1 LTNDGVSPTH
11 PQDDS
16 IANSSR
22 LLVDKGTQ
30 ELLGSGA
37 GKSAVDRPVISV
49 ITIVLNDL
57 AGLSKTIQ
65 SVLSQ
70 TYGAVEHIVVD
81 GDSQDGTT
89 DVIRRFE
96 GHLACW
102 VSEPDRGISDAFNK
116 GIELATGSWIN
127 FLNAGDIYE
136 GTETLEKLAPY
147 FSGQR
152 IVTGF
157 IRIGDVISPNRV
169 LKNEDPLV
177 RRARIAHQASFV
189 HRRVFDQIGN
199 FNLDFKLRMDYE
211 FWLRALSEI
220 EFLFVQRV
228 ISNLT
233 PGGISSRYPDIDYE
247 EEIRA
252 NRMHL
257 TSPLTSNL
265 IAFLRRR
272 CPGTVPLFSYL
283 RRHFPW
289 LLVLWRD

>member
-1 LTNDGVSPTH
+1 M
-11 PQDDS
+11 
-16 IANSSR
+16 
-22 LLVDKGTQ
+22 DKRTQ
-30 ELLGSGA
+30 EVLDPLV
-37 GKSAVDRPVISV
+37 GKNAVDGPVISV
-49 ITIVLNDL
+49 ITIVLNDA

-81 GDSQDGTT
+81 GNSQDGTM

-96 GHLACW
+96 RHLACW

-127 FLNAGDIYE
+127 FLNADDTYE
-136 GTETLEKLAPY
+136 GTDTLEILAPY

-169 LKNEDPLV
+169 LKNEDPLA

-189 HRRVFDQIGN
+189 HRTVFDQIGN
-199 FNLDFKLRMDYE
+199 HNLDFKLRMDYE

-220 EFLFVQRV
+220 EFLFVQRI
-228 ISNLT
+228 ISDLA
-233 PGGISSRYPDIDYE
+233 PGGISSRYPDIDYK
-247 EEIRA
+247 EEIKA

-257 TSPLTSNL
+257 TSPLTSKL
-265 IAFLRRR
+265 IAFVRRR
-272 CPGTVPLFSYL
+272 FPGTAPLFSYL